1 MDELEDPKEEDLKK
15 AKKIHDEDEAEFP
28 EEEDLDDDFLSGGK
42 TKKKA
47 LGEDTE
53 SLDDLAEEEDALL
66 DEDSFDDV
74 DLW

>member
-1 MDELEDPKEEDLKK
+1 MDPKDDEIKK

-28 EEEDLDDDFLSGGK
+28 EEDDLDDDFLLDGK
-42 TKKKA
+42 TKKKS

-53 SLDDLAEEEDALL
+53 SLDDLAEDELDVL
-66 DEDSFDDV
+66 DEDSYDDK

>member
-1 MDELEDPKEEDLKK
+1 MDELLDPKDDEIKK

-28 EEEDLDDDFLSGGK
+28 EEDNLDDDFLSDGK
-42 TKKKA
+42 TKKKQ

-53 SLDDLAEEEDALL
+53 SLDDLAEEEDTLL

-74 DLW
+74 DPW

>member
-28 EEEDLDDDFLSGGK
+28 EEDAFDDDFLSDGK

-53 SLDDLAEEEDALL
+53 SLDDLAEDELDVL
-66 DEDSFDDV
+66 DEDSYDDV
-74 DLW
+74 DLF